1 MAFTFA
7 AYCYIAALILSLH
20 LLLLAFYQVVVF
32 SELRSEKNPIVL
44 SEYII
49 HASLTLLF
57 LCSGSW
63 FTCLLNVPLVAH
75 HVLRYKNRPVVP
87 RNGLFK
93 WTPITYPPR
102 NLNYA
107 SNEGICKFVLYLFS
121 IFYYLFDAFLAIANY

>member
-32 SELRSEKNPIVL
+32 YELRSEKNPIVL

-75 HVLRYKNRPVVP
+75 HVFRYMNRPVVP
-87 RNGLFK
+87 SPGLFE
-93 WTPITYPPR
+93 WTPTMNTS

-107 SNEGICKFVLYLFS
+107 SNEGVCKFVLYLIS
-121 IFYYLFDAFLAIANY
+121 IFYYLFDCFIAIANY